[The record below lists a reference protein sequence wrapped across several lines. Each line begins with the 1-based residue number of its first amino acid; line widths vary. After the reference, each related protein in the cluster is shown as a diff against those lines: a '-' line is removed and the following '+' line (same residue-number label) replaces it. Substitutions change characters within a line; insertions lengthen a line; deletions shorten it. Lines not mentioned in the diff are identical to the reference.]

1 MTNWEQIAAEAA
13 WVGNILGLMAF
24 VAAAIAVAV
33 TLSTN
38 SAQQRTL
45 ELQRKQFEEQQRQ
58 ARREQAAKVF
68 FFVEANNDGQF
79 ELKVI
84 NASDYPIHGA
94 IAVLAPRS
102 PRATAAALIT
112 NLLPTGSRPY
122 TMRWRRGVLPPRF
135 TELDAERDVVFGVEL
150 WFEDSN
156 GTYWRRNSYGKLV
169 ELTDA
174 ELRQLD
180 DLVADDIPRP
190 GRFSGGVGR

>member
-13 WVGNILGLMAF
+13 WVSNILALMAF

-58 ARREQAAKVF
+58 ARREQAAKVS

-84 NASDYPIHGA
+84 ASDYPIHGA

-102 PRATAAALIT
+102 PCNICGIDHQSATNRSSPYNEVASVCCPGSQTQRRA
-112 NLLPTGSRPY
+112 
-122 TMRWRRGVLPPRF
+122 
-135 TELDAERDVVFGVEL
+135 
-150 WFEDSN
+150 
-156 GTYWRRNSYGKLV
+156 
-169 ELTDA
+169 
-174 ELRQLD
+174 
-180 DLVADDIPRP
+180 
-190 GRFSGGVGR
+190 

>member
-1 MTNWEQIAAEAA
+1 VTNWEQIAAEAA
-13 WVGNILGLMAF
+13 WVSAILALMAF

-58 ARREQAAKVF
+58 ARREQAAKVS

-94 IAVLAPRS
+94 IAVLAPRNS
-102 PRATAAALIT
+102 RATAAAFDHQSAT
-112 NLLPTGSRPY
+112 NGAYSVHNEVASGCASAPVHRAQ
-122 TMRWRRGVLPPRF
+122 RR
-135 TELDAERDVVFGVEL
+135 A
-150 WFEDSN
+150 
-156 GTYWRRNSYGKLV
+156 
-169 ELTDA
+169 
-174 ELRQLD
+174 
-180 DLVADDIPRP
+180 
-190 GRFSGGVGR
+190 